1 MNIIAVCGSPRR
13 GNTEFVLRR
22 FLTKAEELGHKTE
35 LILLR
40 EKRIEHCSGCLSC
53 DDDGVCPI
61 IDDVKIITER
71 LAANDLIV
79 FGSPNY
85 FNNVTGLMKDFFD
98 RTNTLY
104 KNKLLEGKKM
114 LSVCVGGSKNESY
127 PAKFCAVM
135 ESLADLH
142 KMIFVGD
149 FYLVARD
156 ANEIENNPES
166 IQKIDEFT
174 KNILS

>member
-22 FLTKAEELGHKTE
+22 FLTRAEELGHKTE
-35 LILLR
+35 LVLLR

-53 DDDGVCPI
+53 DDDGDCPI
-61 IDDVKIITER
+61 IDDMKIITER

-98 RTNTLY
+98 RLNVFYGT
-104 KNKLLEGKKM
+104 NKLNGKK
-114 LSVCVGGSKNESY
+114 VI
-127 PAKFCAVM
+127 AV
-135 ESLADLH
+135 
-142 KMIFVGD
+142 FVGEEVKTID
-149 FYLVARD
+149 KAIKSIESI
-156 ANEIENNPES
+156 ANSFEMNIIGDLYINGKGPQDIENNPES